1 MLNNTPAPP
10 EEVADKLGISVYK
23 EFFVSLPANYNLLSL
38 IFTNL
43 ISH

>member
-23 EFFVSLPANYNLLSL
+23 EFLYLCQLIVTLLY
-38 IFTNL
+38 ID
-43 ISH
+43 